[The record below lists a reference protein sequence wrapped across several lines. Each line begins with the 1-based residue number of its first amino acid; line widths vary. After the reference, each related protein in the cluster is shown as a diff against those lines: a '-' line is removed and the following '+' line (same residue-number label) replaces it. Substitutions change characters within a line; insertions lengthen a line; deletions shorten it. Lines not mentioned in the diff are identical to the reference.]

1 MQYLGPELRVP
12 YSDFGVWPGNLHF
25 VTAQV
30 IFIISL
36 RFAFDSSFHS
46 QLSESSIELFKI
58 YRYWNHTPDL
68 LNKITSSGAPKFAY
82 KTLLPRVFLPS
93 GLLGLLSGIW
103 KVTHTRT
110 SLLLSFESV
119 SREGLLQK
127 SLIN

>member
-36 RFAFDSSFHS
+36 RFAFGSSFHS

-68 LNKITSSGAPKFAY
+68 LNKITSSGAQN
-82 KTLLPRVFLPS
+82 LPTKPSCPGYSYQVASWGSSVAFGKSHTQGRHCYCPLSLCQEKVFC
-93 GLLGLLSGIW
+93 
-103 KVTHTRT
+103 R
-110 SLLLSFESV
+110 
-119 SREGLLQK
+119 SR
-127 SLIN
+127 